1 MAGEDTANGRLLARI
16 DERTQRMD
24 EKMDAN
30 HEEMRKRWEDHED
43 RIRGLE
49 GSNRQG
55 IFRDAGVM
63 ITAIVA
69 AFLAWLT
76 GKPS

>member
-1 MAGEDTANGRLLARI
+1 MVGGDTANGRLLARI
-16 DERTQRMD
+16 DERTKRMD

-49 GSNRQG
+49 GSSRHS
-55 IFRDAGVM
+55 IFRDAGIA

-69 AFLAWLT
+69 AIVAALT
-76 GKPS
+76 GKP

>member
-1 MAGEDTANGRLLARI
+1 
-16 DERTQRMD
+16 MD